1 MAFGILERPW
11 AMALTYY
18 EVEMKSLI
26 PGIFPGYLGMDRAS
40 CGLHEGTSKVC
51 FFFRWMMIAMMI
63 IRGGV
68 ATLPCLV

>member
-1 MAFGILERPW
+1 MAFGMLERPW

-40 CGLHEGTSKVC
+40 CGLHEGIFQKFDSL
-51 FFFRWMMIAMMI
+51 A
-63 IRGGV
+63 
-68 ATLPCLV
+68 A